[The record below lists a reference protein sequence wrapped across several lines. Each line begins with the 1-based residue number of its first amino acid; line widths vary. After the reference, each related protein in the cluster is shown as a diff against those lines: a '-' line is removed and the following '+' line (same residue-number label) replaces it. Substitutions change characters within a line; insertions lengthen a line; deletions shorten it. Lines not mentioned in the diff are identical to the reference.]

1 MPTDLSKITT
11 VEEADQAIK
20 ETEEAIARGEPA
32 VIEGS
37 PTANV
42 EMLEKCRIELQTL
55 YRCTGWHVI
64 NYGVRRQRGVSL
76 LGLISTLF
84 GKIPCRTY
92 GKCHQQDN
100 ATNNPPFLGRTWPAR
115 NNRLGRQ
122 TIVRYGQLAIWFF
135 WHRPSIS
142 LTY

>member
-55 YRCTGWHVI
+55 KAHRA
-64 NYGVRRQRGVSL
+64 
-76 LGLISTLF
+76 
-84 GKIPCRTY
+84 K
-92 GKCHQQDN
+92 
-100 ATNNPPFLGRTWPAR
+100 
-115 NNRLGRQ
+115 
-122 TIVRYGQLAIWFF
+122 LAG
-135 WHRPSIS
+135 S
-142 LTY
+142 